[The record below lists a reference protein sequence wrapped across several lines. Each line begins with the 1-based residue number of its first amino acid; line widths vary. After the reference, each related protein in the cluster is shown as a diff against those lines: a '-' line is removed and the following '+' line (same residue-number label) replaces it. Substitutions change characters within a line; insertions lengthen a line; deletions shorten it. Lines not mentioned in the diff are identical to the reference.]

1 MQAFA
6 FVCIISFMKCF
17 SLIFAGTLALASFS
31 GLARPARAWWPQ
43 GHSIIAAGAVRALP
57 NEVPIWFR
65 AGAGQIAHDAQDPDL
80 QKDRTLAIMTER
92 EYPQHFFDWEL
103 VGMEKL
109 PPTRRA
115 FYADCAQRGV
125 NPFDVGELPY
135 AIAEWTQRLTMD
147 FAEARK
153 YPSDAYVQSKA
164 LVTAGILSHYS
175 GDATMPLHVTNDF
188 DGRVKP
194 DGTSPKT
201 GIHARVDSLIEKL
214 NLTPQQLAQN
224 QTIEPIPDLL
234 PSIEAQMR
242 ETYSHVGQTYGL
254 ENQLPLETGDYKPT
268 PAVQAFALER
278 GRTAAR
284 FTAQLFLTAWR
295 DSANIKLPAWLHRET
310 D

>member
-1 MQAFA
+1 MRRF
-6 FVCIISFMKCF
+6 
-17 SLIFAGTLALASFS
+17 LWIFGCALPLVLSAQ
-31 GLARPARAWWPQ
+31 PARAWWPA
-43 GHSIIAAGAVRALP
+43 GHSIIAAGAVQSLP
-57 NEVPIWFR
+57 PEVPAWFR

-80 QKDRTLAIMTER
+80 QKDRSLAIMTER

-103 VGMEKL
+103 VGMETL

-115 FYADCAQRGV
+115 FYADCARRGV

-147 FAEARK
+147 FAEARH
-153 YPSDAYVQSKA
+153 YPANLYVRNKT
-164 LVTAGILSHYS
+164 LVTAGILSHYA

-214 NLTPQQLAQN
+214 NLTPQQLAKN
-224 QTIEPIPDLL
+224 QTIEPL
-234 PSIEAQMR
+234 PALWPGIEAQMR
-242 ETYSHVGQTYGL
+242 DSYSHVAQTYEL
-254 ENQLPLETGDYKPT
+254 ESQLPLESGAYQAS
-268 PAVQAFALER
+268 PAVQSFALER
-278 GRTAAR
+278 GRAAAH

-295 DSANIKLPAWLHRET
+295 DSAKIKLPSWLKR
-310 D
+310 